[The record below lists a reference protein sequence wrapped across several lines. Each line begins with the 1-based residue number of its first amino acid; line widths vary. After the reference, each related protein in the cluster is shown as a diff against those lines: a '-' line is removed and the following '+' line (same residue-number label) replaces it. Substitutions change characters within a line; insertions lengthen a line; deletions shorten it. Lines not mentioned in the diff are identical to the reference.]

1 MLGKLKGLVAGLSG
15 GQAGT
20 TPAQDRRQLELAVA
34 GLLHEMMRADLRE
47 KAEEHAAMETALE
60 AMFGIG
66 TAEAREA
73 IRQAAAH
80 RYTSYFGPVGVIKR
94 LLGLEERIALVEHL
108 WRIAFADGN
117 LDPYEDHFVRK
128 IAHLLYV
135 PNTEAMLAR
144 QRARNEVKGER

>member
-1 MLGKLKGLVAGLSG
+1 MLGKLKGLLAGMSGEPSVATHT
-15 GQAGT
+15 QE
-20 TPAQDRRQLELAVA
+20 RRQLELAAA

-47 KAEEHAAMETALE
+47 KAEEHAAMVIALQ

-66 TAEAREA
+66 ADEAQEA
-73 IRQAAAH
+73 VRQAGAH
-80 RYTSYFGPVGVIKR
+80 RYISYFGPVGVIKR

-108 WRIAFADGN
+108 WRVAFADGE

-144 QRARNEVKGER
+144 QRAKQEVKAER